1 MRWQFRLLPVLIG
14 VASLTLAYRVVDIWF
29 DFGAHAQT
37 AGTPPPAAPTP
48 PAAPPGPVAPAA
60 AAPAALTS
68 APSPEA
74 TPAVTPAT
82 GAPASGSRTAP
93 TSATHQVSDA
103 ADPLSMSPQE
113 IDVLQ
118 KLAQRR
124 QELDKRAADISQQQ
138 VLLKAAEQRI
148 DDKIAKLKSIETDI
162 GSLAEKRDQQEDE
175 RLKSLVKIYE
185 TMKPADAARIFEQLD
200 MSVLL
205 EVMKRMKEAKVAP
218 ILAAM
223 DSEKAKAATTA
234 LAERKR
240 QDQST
245 PQSATP

>member
-1 MRWQFRLLPVLIG
+1 MRRQIRVIPVLIA
-14 VASLTLAYRVVDIWF
+14 VASLTLVYRVADIWF
-29 DFGAHAQT
+29 DFDAHAQT
-37 AGTPPPAAPTP
+37 AGAPAPAAPPPAAP
-48 PAAPPGPVAPAA
+48 PAP
-60 AAPAALTS
+60 AAPAATPAS
-68 APSPEA
+68 APTPSAPAPAAPAAGTPAAGAGVPSTPSTRAASDAPDPLLMSPE
-74 TPAVTPAT
+74 
-82 GAPASGSRTAP
+82 
-93 TSATHQVSDA
+93 
-103 ADPLSMSPQE
+103 E

-124 QELDKRAADISQQQ
+124 QELDKRAADIAQQR

-148 DDKIAKLKSIETDI
+148 DDKIAKLQSIESDI
-162 GSLAEKRDQQEDE
+162 GSLADKRDQQEDA

-223 DSEKAKAATTA
+223 DPEKAKVATTA
-234 LAERKR
+234 LAERRR
-240 QDQST
+240 QEQPASGST
-245 PQSATP
+245 TP